1 MQKSLLA
8 RMFLTAAFL
17 ALVPPLLSFLL
28 FLRTVPVKMENQVE
42 ANVEFYIDR
51 IAGSVADSVRLA
63 QDITFGALTDAA
75 LRDAMQQPD
84 LVPAGRPALEKVVG
98 SVATLQSFWSR
109 SALNAIYIFR
119 QDGQY
124 ISYSPKG
131 SFVQE
136 QRRLRRAYEAL
147 GDQSS
152 MRTLYCL
159 DPQLEDGRLYYLMD
173 FKKLDNM
180 ELLGKLIIEL
190 DGESLLKFSELSQVY
205 PGSRLVLTGDGSQ
218 AVYSRGE
225 EVDADPEPFRAGLR
239 GRRDPYV
246 HVGRPVEDTRLRLD
260 VYIPTEAMFSSVWQ
274 TSNFYLTY
282 SLLIL
287 LAGVLV
293 ALGAY
298 LAILTP
304 LRKME
309 SVLKRI
315 AASDYEARMTVSHY
329 RELASLERAFNQMA
343 DNLHA
348 SFEDAYQKGVR
359 LQESESRL
367 LAAQIN
373 PHFVFNVLETINM
386 RCVDAGLKDISR
398 LVTDLA
404 QLLRGNIGVGSGSQK
419 ITFAQE
425 LNYVHYYLDLQQGR
439 FGQGLRWSVE
449 YEDEDILK
457 YYLPRLTVQPLVENA
472 VVHGLEPRRGLGS
485 VTVRL
490 WEEESSVYVRVE
502 DDGVGFDS
510 TRLNLEP
517 PEAEEGRHNH
527 IALPN
532 ILRRLRL
539 LYGGRASLEL
549 HSAPGRGT
557 AVLLVLPMDR
567 QGNGTSL
574 EA

>member
-8 RMFLTAAFL
+8 RMFLTAAL
-17 ALVPPLLSFLL
+17 MALVPPLLSFLL
-28 FLRTVPVKMENQVE
+28 FLQTVPVKMESQVE

-51 IAGSVADSVRLA
+51 IADSVADSVRLA

-84 LVPAGRPALEKVVG
+84 LVPAGRPALERVVG
-98 SVATLQSFWSR
+98 TVATLQSSWSR
-109 SALNAIYIFR
+109 GALNAIYIFR

-136 QRRLRRAYEAL
+136 QRRLRQVYETL

-159 DPQLEDGRLYYLMD
+159 DTGLEDGRLYYLMD

-190 DGESLLKFSELSQVY
+190 DGEALLKFSELSQVY
-205 PGSRLVLTGDGSQ
+205 PGSRLVLTGDGPQ

-225 EVDADPEPFRAGLR
+225 EADPEPLRAGLQ

-246 HVGRPVEDTRLRLD
+246 HVGRPIEDTRLRLD
-260 VYIPTEAMFSSVWQ
+260 AYIPTEAMFSSVWQ
-274 TSNFYLTY
+274 TSNLYLTY

-293 ALGAY
+293 ALAAY
-298 LAILTP
+298 FAILTP
-304 LRKME
+304 LRRME

-343 DNLHA
+343 DNLRA

-404 QLLRGNIGVGSGSQK
+404 QLLRGNIGVGGGSQK

-425 LNYVHYYLDLQQGR
+425 LNYVRYYLDLQQGR

-502 DDGVGFDS
+502 DDGVGFDPS
-510 TRLNLEP
+510 RLNLDP

-539 LYGGRASLEL
+539 LYGDRAALEL

-557 AVLLVLPMDR
+557 AVQLVLPMDR